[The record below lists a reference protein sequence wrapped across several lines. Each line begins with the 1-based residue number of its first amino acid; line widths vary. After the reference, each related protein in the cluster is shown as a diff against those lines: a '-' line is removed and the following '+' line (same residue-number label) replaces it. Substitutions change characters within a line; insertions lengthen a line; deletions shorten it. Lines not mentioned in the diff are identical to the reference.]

1 MQIDYASIVPY
12 AIAVLAVLLVYRRLR
27 RSFGRQR
34 LSPVR
39 LGLRI
44 ALLLVLGCSLLP
56 ATIRTGALFAADVA
70 GLLAG
75 AALGVWGAR
84 RTRYER
90 RDAQLYYVP
99 HTISGVAV
107 SLLLVGRLVYRLVSL
122 YSINRAAGAIGEPGA
137 GADTLRG
144 LGSPAMFHSP
154 LTVGLLCVVIGYY
167 VCYYGLVLFKSTR
180 IGPEDLEV
188 AVTPI
193 AVSPNES
200 GASSPGR

>member
-39 LGLRI
+39 LGLRM
-44 ALLLVLGCSLLP
+44 ALLLFLGCALLP
-56 ATIRTGALFAADVA
+56 ATIRSGTSFAADVA
-70 GLLAG
+70 GLVAG
-75 AALGVWGAR
+75 AALGLWGAR

-90 RDAQLYYVP
+90 RDGQLFYVP
-99 HTISGVAV
+99 HTVSGVAV
-107 SLLLVGRLVYRLVSL
+107 SLLFVGRLVYRLVVL
-122 YSINRAAGAIGEPGA
+122 YSLNRDAGSA
-137 GADTLRG
+137 GIPADGLREF
-144 LGSPAMFHSP
+144 GSPAMFQSP
-154 LTVGLLCVVIGYY
+154 FTVALLCVVIGYY
-167 VCYYGLVLFKSTR
+167 VCYYGLVLWKSTR

-188 AVTPI
+188 TGTPN
-193 AVSPNES
+193 AASTTES

>member
-27 RSFGRQR
+27 RSFGRQA

-44 ALLLVLGCSLLP
+44 ALLLFLGGSLLP
-56 ATIRTGALFAADVA
+56 ATIRSGTFFAADVA

-90 RDAQLYYVP
+90 RDTQIYYVP
-99 HTISGVAV
+99 HTVSGVAV
-107 SLLLVGRLVYRLVSL
+107 SLLLVGRLVYRLAVL
-122 YSINRAAGAIGEPGA
+122 YSIDRAAGATV
-137 GADTLRG
+137 DNLRE
-144 LGSPAMFHSP
+144 LGSPAMFQSP
-154 LTVGLLCVVIGYY
+154 FTVGLLCVVIGYY

-188 AVTPI
+188 STTPI
-193 AVSPNES
+193 AVSPTES